1 MLYMIIGREA
11 ENSLQ
16 ARAAAREQH
25 LARIQQLVDDA
36 RLVLAGPLPAID
48 SEEPGPAGFHGSLV
62 VAEFESLAQAL
73 GWAENDPY
81 LASGAWTSVEVKPFK
96 RVLP

>member
-11 ENSLQ
+11 DDSLQ
-16 ARAAAREQH
+16 ARAAVREQH
-25 LARIQQLVDDA
+25 LARIRQLVDDA

-62 VAEFESLAQAL
+62 VAEFESLAQAQA
-73 GWAENDPY
+73 WAENDPY
-81 LASGAWTSVEVKPFK
+81 MACGAWTSVEVKAFK
-96 RVLP
+96 QVLP